1 MSGTH
6 EDMLIE
12 HLEQVELVEA
22 RVRLMAGIKNYFY
35 EKRSQGLVS
44 AQGIRMLDLAVNACM
59 DEPAGPLSLWARIE
73 KYAIPCPAS
82 GMLHDISAGH

>member
-1 MSGTH
+1 M
-6 EDMLIE
+6 
-12 HLEQVELVEA
+12 EA

-73 KYAIPCPAS
+73 K
-82 GMLHDISAGH
+82 